1 MFMVVVGGVCISG
14 SKNGSGIDSS
24 SRGIVFVVVVG
35 GVCISG
41 SKNGSGIVAVV
52 V

>member
-1 MFMVVVGGVCISG
+1 VCISG

-35 GVCISG
+35 GVLY
-41 SKNGSGIVAVV
+41 
-52 V
+52 